1 MRRSKA
7 DGGSRLSMVEAAPIE
22 ADLLA
27 FLRREVFAPELD
39 ITVETDLISA
49 GFDSMSLVRVLVFV
63 EQTYQLWIPESEI
76 TAENLKNLRTLA
88 ATIARLLR
96 SR

>member
-1 MRRSKA
+1 
-7 DGGSRLSMVEAAPIE
+7 MVEAASIE
-22 ADLLA
+22 AELLA

-39 ITVETDLISA
+39 ITPETDLVSA

-76 TAENLKNLRTLA
+76 TGESLKNLRTLA
-88 ATIARLLR
+88 ATVARLLQAR
-96 SR
+96 